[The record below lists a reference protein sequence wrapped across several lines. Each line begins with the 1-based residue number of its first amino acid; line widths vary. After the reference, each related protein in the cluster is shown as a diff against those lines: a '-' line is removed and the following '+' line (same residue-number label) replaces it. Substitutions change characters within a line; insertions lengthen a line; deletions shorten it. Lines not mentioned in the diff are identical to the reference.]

1 MSEIRETSGVEIRPP
16 NGENP
21 EPGSIDHILQIPVRV
36 DIVLGSTTMP
46 VTSLMKLGRGAV
58 VLLDQRVGDPVDVV
72 VNGRIVARGEL
83 VVAEENGSRIG
94 ISLTEIVG
102 SSSSV

>member
-1 MSEIRETSGVEIRPP
+1 MSGIRETSDVETNPP
-16 NGENP
+16 AGDSRDQ
-21 EPGSIDHILQIPVRV
+21 GGIDHILQIPVRV

-83 VVAEENGSRIG
+83 VVAEGNGSRIG

-102 SSSSV
+102 TSNSN

>member
-1 MSEIRETSGVEIRPP
+1 MSEMRETPGVQINPP
-16 NGENP
+16 AGGP
-21 EPGSIDHILQIPVRV
+21 DQGSIDHILQIPVKV

-58 VLLDQRVGDPVDVV
+58 VHLDQRVGDPVDVV

-102 SSSSV
+102 SSTSI